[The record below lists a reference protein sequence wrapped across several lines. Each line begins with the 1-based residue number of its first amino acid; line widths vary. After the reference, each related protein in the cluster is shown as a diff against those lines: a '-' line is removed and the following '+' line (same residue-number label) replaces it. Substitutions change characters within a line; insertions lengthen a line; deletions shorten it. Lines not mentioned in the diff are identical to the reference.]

1 MEPENAENNPNLYDP
16 LKLDVV
22 EKWLDSLDVSE
33 ATKRQY
39 KRCLR
44 YFCDYARSCGLDF
57 DGMEPEDVLG
67 YKKHLLLEKK
77 LSPSTASLY
86 LSGIRSYYRFAEDQG
101 LANIARNIRGE
112 TSSRDFKKDSLS
124 PEQAR
129 KVLDS
134 IIRVTLIGKRDYA
147 MINLMLRI
155 GLRDIEVSR
164 ACIGDI
170 RSDGGVSMIYVHGK
184 GRSEKSDFL
193 LLDEEALSPI
203 EEYLDERARLRGK
216 LRGHDPLFA
225 SESNNNKGGKMSP
238 ISISAIVKA
247 ALRNAGFNSDR
258 LTAHSLRHTAIT
270 FSLLGGATEREAQ
283 EMARHSSITTTMLY
297 SHHIDRIANG
307 AEWKVRNVF

>member
-1 MEPENAENNPNLYDP
+1 MKPENDEKNPYDP
-16 LKLDVV
+16 IKQDIVK
-22 EKWLDSLDVSE
+22 KWLDWLDVSE

-44 YFCDYARSCGLDF
+44 YFCDYVRACGFDF
-57 DGMEPEDVLG
+57 DDMEAEHILG
-67 YKKHLLLEKK
+67 YKQYLLNEKK
-77 LSPSTASLY
+77 LSPATTSLY

-112 TSSRDFKKDSLS
+112 SSSRDFKKDTLS

-147 MINLMLRI
+147 MINLMLRT

-164 ACIGDI
+164 ACVGDI
-170 RSDGGVSMIYVHGK
+170 RSDGDVSMLYVHGK
-184 GRSEKSDFL
+184 GRSEKSDFV
-193 LLDEEALSPI
+193 LLDEDALSPI
-203 EEYLDERARLRGK
+203 EEYLDERTRLRK
-216 LRGHDPLFA
+216 KPRAHEPLFA

-238 ISISAIVKA
+238 ITISTIVKT
-247 ALRNAGFNSDR
+247 ALRNAGFDSDR

-297 SHHIDRIANG
+297 SHHLDRIANG
-307 AEWKVRNVF
+307 AEWKVKNVF

>member
-1 MEPENAENNPNLYDP
+1 MNPENAENNLNPYEP
-16 LKLDVV
+16 IKADVV
-22 EKWLDSLDVSE
+22 EKWLGSLDVSE
-33 ATKRQY
+33 STQRQY
-39 KRCLR
+39 RRCMR
-44 YFCDYARSCGLDF
+44 YFCAYVRACGLDF
-57 DGMEPEDVLG
+57 DDMEAAHVQG
-67 YKKHLLLEKK
+67 YKKHLLNEKK
-77 LSPSTASLY
+77 LSPATTSLY

-101 LANIARNIRGE
+101 LTNIARNVRGE
-112 TSSRDFKKDSLS
+112 ASSRDFKKDSLS

-170 RSDGGVSMIYVHGK
+170 RSDGDVSMIFVHGK

-225 SESNNNKGGKMSP
+225 SESNNNRGGKMSP
-238 ISISAIVKA
+238 ISISAIVKT
-247 ALRNAGFNSDR
+247 ALRNAGFDSDR
-258 LTAHSLRHTAIT
+258 LTAHSLRHSAIT
-270 FSLLGGATEREAQ
+270 FSLQGGATEREAQ

-297 SHHIDRIANG
+297 SHHIDRVANA